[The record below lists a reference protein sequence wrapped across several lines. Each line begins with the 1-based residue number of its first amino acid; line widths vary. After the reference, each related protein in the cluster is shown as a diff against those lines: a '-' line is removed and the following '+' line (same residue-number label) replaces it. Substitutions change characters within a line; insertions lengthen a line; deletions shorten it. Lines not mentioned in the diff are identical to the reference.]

1 MELKGVEKVNQVVED
16 FVAQFGCGA
25 IMGDEFGYLYGRSIV
40 EWSLLIGREVDE
52 FFYSFVTKEFP
63 DAFTNLFVW
72 SLLHEVGHHET
83 IDMWSKE
90 EQKEFDSIKE
100 ELDKRY
106 QEEDS
111 REACFEY
118 FNLPDEYEATRWAAE
133 YIQSHELELIDFTKK
148 MRAAVKNFY
157 EENEIPYWDSFGA

>member
-1 MELKGVEKVNQVVED
+1 MELKGIEKVNQVVED
-16 FVAQFGCGA
+16 FVSQFGCGA
-25 IMGDEFGYLYGRSIV
+25 IMGDEFGYIYGRSII
-40 EWSLLIGREVDE
+40 EWSPLIGREVDD

-63 DAFTNLFVW
+63 EVSMNLFVW

-83 IDMWSKE
+83 IDMWSEE
-90 EQKEFDSIKE
+90 EQAGFDSIKE

-106 QEEDS
+106 QGEDS

-133 YIQSHELELIDFTKK
+133 YIQSHEVELIKFTIK
-148 MRAAVKNFY
+148 MRDAVRDFY
-157 EENEIPYWDSFGA
+157 KENGVYYWEIGV